1 MEADVFAYFVSI
13 GAGLSLGLSLG
24 VVPAVMIYRFI
35 KRRENGYG
43 IHQTKKHRAG

>member
-24 VVPAVMIYRFI
+24 VVPAIAIYRYI
-35 KRRENGYG
+35 KRKDEGRGTF
-43 IHQTKKHRAG
+43 QAKKHRTG